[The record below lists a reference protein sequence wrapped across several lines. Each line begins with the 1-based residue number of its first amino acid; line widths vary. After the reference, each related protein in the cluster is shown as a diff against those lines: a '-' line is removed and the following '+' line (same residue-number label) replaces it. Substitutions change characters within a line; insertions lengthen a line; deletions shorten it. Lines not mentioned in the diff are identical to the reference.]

1 MFIKNFDKIE
11 TQSCNDQMPLN
22 KITHEEDQLWGLW
35 KIEEDEVGL
44 QQTVGEYENVPDSL
58 TNPVKRLEFLAGR
71 NLVKT
76 LMERL
81 GVTYRG
87 IVKDEYGKP
96 YPIDSGYQLSLSHSF
111 PYVAASIHPNQSVGI
126 DLEQPK
132 EKLFRIAS
140 RILDE
145 DELMTAG
152 NDLTKHCI
160 IWCAKEVL
168 VKVHGKKDLIFSKN
182 LKISPFSLNLRGE
195 ITGRIIVDNHQAI
208 VPLYY
213 EVHRDF
219 TVVLN
224 KPNAK

>member
-1 MFIKNFDKIE
+1 
-11 TQSCNDQMPLN
+11 MPLK
-22 KITHEEDQLWGLW
+22 KITHEGDQLWGLW
-35 KIEEDEVGL
+35 KIEEEEGSF
-44 QQTVGEYENVPDSL
+44 QKSVGEFENVPESL
-58 TNPVKRLEFLAGR
+58 TNPVKRLEFFAGR

-76 LMERL
+76 LLEKL
-81 GVTYRG
+81 GHTYRG

-96 YPIDSGYQLSLSHSF
+96 YPAQSSYQLSLSHSF
-111 PYVAASIHPNQSVGI
+111 PYVAASLHPSQSVGI

-132 EKLFRIAS
+132 EKLFRIAP

-168 VKVHGKKDLIFSKN
+168 VKVHGKKDLVFAKN
-182 LKISPFSLNLRGE
+182 LKISPFSLNLQGE
-195 ITGRIIVDNHQAI
+195 ITGRIIVNNHHTI

-213 EVHRDF
+213 EVHPDF